1 MAEGR
6 NRVKC
11 GHQLVYGAS
20 SDAIAT
26 EFLAARDRD
35 VDRYAC
41 LGVRSGPSEDD
52 AHFVANIA
60 DTCDSDIL
68 RHFVAVGG
76 LRRKLC

>member
-6 NRVKC
+6 NRFKRGNQPV
-11 GHQLVYGAS
+11 HGAS
-20 SDAIAT
+20 SDALAT

-52 AHFVANIA
+52 ADFVANIA
-60 DTCDSDIL
+60 DTGDSDIL
-68 RHFVAVGG
+68 RRFVAVGG
-76 LRRKLC
+76 LRRK